1 MHNIPTYQTTKKY
14 YNKYLYKITLRI
26 PGVASLRYDKPA
38 VLLEKI
44 KNRISSPRYPSLF
57 WKQHN
62 LDHNDGLRFLHI
74 LKEFDGDYG
83 KRIESYSID
92 VYTNNKDLYDKLSN
106 NLEHVAVHRTEP
118 DVQNQKLYDDINTIV
133 CKNLPHGKYEYKVY
147 LQPHKIPADR
157 ETRYSIIQWLAKQC
171 PKITFTDA
179 VQHWLLYTTQN
190 WDRRYILVDNE
201 QTLLMLKLRHSE
213 LFGKVY
219 KHVVADK

>member
-26 PGVASLRYDKPA
+26 PGVASLRYDIPA

-44 KNRISSPRYPSLF
+44 KKQVEPIRNRSLF
-57 WKQHN
+57 WKHHN
-62 LDHNDGLRFLHI
+62 LNHNDGIQFLKI
-74 LKEFDGDYG
+74 LNEFNGEYG

-92 VYTNNKDLYDKLSN
+92 VYTNNQVLYDKLSK
-106 NLEHVAVHRTEP
+106 NLEHAAIHRTEP
-118 DVQNQKLYDDINTIV
+118 DLANQQLYDDVNTIV